1 MTVGR
6 AERRRL
12 GENPGPASMTTPDFF
27 RSSRRRQ
34 ALSLLAAE
42 GLVGAEEIPVAHRVL
57 RAAACTY
64 LVATLVAIMELARIA
79 LEIALAGD
87 E

>member
-27 RSSRRRQ
+27 RSS
-34 ALSLLAAE
+34 SC
-42 GLVGAEEIPVAHRVL
+42 
-57 RAAACTY
+57 RARTS
-64 LVATLVAIMELARIA
+64 AIMELARIA